1 MDKNTD
7 KAQQT
12 VHKLL
17 KNLRENKP
25 DKIFKL
31 TYPQI
36 MNFTQDESKR
46 EIFKKQ
52 QQQQPQSSKMK

>member
-17 KNLRENKP
+17 KNLRENKT

-31 TYPQI
+31 TYP
-36 MNFTQDESKR
+36 
-46 EIFKKQ
+46 
-52 QQQQPQSSKMK
+52 

>member
-31 TYPQI
+31 TYP
-36 MNFTQDESKR
+36 
-46 EIFKKQ
+46 
-52 QQQQPQSSKMK
+52 

>member
-1 MDKNTD
+1 MNTD

-17 KNLRENKP
+17 KNLRENKT

-46 EIFKKQ
+46 EIFFF
-52 QQQQPQSSKMK
+52 